1 MTPSLITALI
11 VLGIALVLFFL
22 LREVNCWY
30 FKINRHIELQE
41 ENNRLMRK
49 LVEQTALNKTVD
61 QKVTNTS
68 QTSLN
73 DPNVLNQLLGKLPK
87 KD

>member
-49 LVEQTALNKTVD
+49 LVEQTAPGKPVD
-61 QKVTNTS
+61 QKVANTS

-87 KD
+87 RD

>member
-49 LVEQTALNKTVD
+49 LVEQTALNKPVD